1 MPRGRSNKS
10 STAFQAGELDDARRN
25 AEATRQQLIS
35 AIERHPKHRS
45 GDKAWTD
52 YHRAVS
58 NAEAPG
64 EIIVM
69 IPPPAKGF
77 FMGSTKPERQQVE
90 QLHSDLQTIARR
102 MGIMQEVKYGEN
114 RRSAVAATATRRAQD
129 DAVALASHQ
138 EYETTRGSDGLL
150 PEERREQT
158 RLAQQKERNRR
169 DMEQLKQRNQQAEE
183 DLVARILENNLMTYE
198 QFMELP
204 PQEQTKLRTKQIN
217 EDETQADQ
225 QQGMTG
231 LMGGKRRTMRA
242 RKMRTKSRR
251 RKSTKKNKKSK
262 RKTRRGKKHQKKR
275 TKRRR

>member
-1 MPRGRSNKS
+1 
-10 STAFQAGELDDARRN
+10 
-25 AEATRQQLIS
+25 
-35 AIERHPKHRS
+35 
-45 GDKAWTD
+45 
-52 YHRAVS
+52 
-58 NAEAPG
+58 
-64 EIIVM
+64 
-69 IPPPAKGF
+69 
-77 FMGSTKPERQQVE
+77 
-90 QLHSDLQTIARR
+90 
-102 MGIMQEVKYGEN
+102 
-114 RRSAVAATATRRAQD
+114 
-129 DAVALASHQ
+129 
-138 EYETTRGSDGLL
+138 
-150 PEERREQT
+150 
-158 RLAQQKERNRR
+158 
-169 DMEQLKQRNQQAEE
+169 MEQLKQRNQQAEE

-217 EDETQADQ
+217 EDETHADE